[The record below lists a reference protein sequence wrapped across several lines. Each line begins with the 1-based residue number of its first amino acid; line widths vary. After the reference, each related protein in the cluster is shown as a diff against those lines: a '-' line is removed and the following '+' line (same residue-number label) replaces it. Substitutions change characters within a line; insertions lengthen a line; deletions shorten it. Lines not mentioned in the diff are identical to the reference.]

1 MAKILIAVPTFETI
15 YPDTYKGIW
24 DVDKD
29 GHQVFFDSVRGYD
42 VATAR
47 NRIAQKSLD
56 LGVDFVLMVDNDV
69 VLPENA
75 LKLLL
80 EDAKDVNRFCRKMR
94 EGHDGLMNCSD
105 LLKRNAELG
114 GDKKQHCDGMV
125 YDAVRAVTEI
135 LAEKGM

>member
-1 MAKILIAVPTFETI
+1 MDRYMKRAEELRAASDRHYNCAQAVLIPFAETQGIDTETAYKTAANFGSGMKMGSVCGAITGGLMALGLF
-15 YPDTYKGIW
+15 GI
-24 DVDKD
+24 
-29 GHQVFFDSVRGYD
+29 
-42 VATAR
+42 
-47 NRIAQKSLD
+47 
-56 LGVDFVLMVDNDV
+56 
-69 VLPENA
+69 
-75 LKLLL
+75 